1 MPNSATPSP
10 IEAAPTLF
18 TARAT
23 LPEAP
28 RSQTFDIDCTLTYE
42 VEEPSEFLFQI
53 HAHDGMDQKVVSES
67 LVITP
72 TLPPHIYTDPN
83 IGHRFMR
90 LHADAG
96 VFEVRYRARVTRT
109 VQPVDINAAEVPIAQ
124 VPDEVLH
131 HLNPTRYCES
141 DHLGR
146 VAQKIFGGL
155 PPGYTRVQ
163 AIVQWIHDNV
173 DYQLGSTQSTTTA
186 RDVYLQRAG
195 VCRDFAHLGVT
206 FCRALNIPARLVVG
220 YARFVEPPPDFHAVF
235 EAFIGGR
242 WVMFDATMMS
252 PIDEMMRIAT
262 GGDAKDVAFATIYGP
277 AKMTSMNPLIQRVD

>member
-1 MPNSATPSP
+1 LSNSASTP
-10 IEAAPTLF
+10 ITVAPKLF
-18 TARAT
+18 TSRAT
-23 LPEAP
+23 LPALP
-28 RSQTFDIDCTLTYE
+28 RPQTFDIDCTLSYE
-42 VEEPSEFLFQI
+42 VEDASEFLFQI
-53 HAHDGMDQKVVSES
+53 HAHDGMDQEVVSES

-72 TLPPHIYTDPN
+72 TLTPHMFTDPN

-90 LHADAG
+90 LHVDKG
-96 VFEVRYRARVTRT
+96 EFELRYQARVVRT
-109 VQPVDINAAEVPIAQ
+109 VQPVDLSAEEVPIAQ
-124 VPDEVLH
+124 VPDEFLH
-131 HLNPTRYCES
+131 NLNPTRYCES

-146 VAQKIFGGL
+146 VAQKIFGAL
-155 PPGYTRVQ
+155 PTGYARVQ

-195 VCRDFAHLGVT
+195 VCRDFAHLGIT

-220 YARFVEPPPDFHAVF
+220 YASFVDPPPDFHAVF
-235 EAFIGGR
+235 EAFVGGR

-252 PIDEMMRIAT
+252 PIDEMVRIAT

-277 AKMTSMNPLIQRVD
+277 AKMLSMNPLIRRVD